1 MSVVSMRDLLEAG
14 VHFGHQTRR
23 WNPKM
28 RRFIFTERG
37 GIYIID
43 LQQTAEL
50 LDRAY
55 EFARDLAARGGTM
68 LFVGTKKQAM
78 DSIAQ
83 EAERVG
89 MPYVNHRWLGGLLTN
104 WRTMSGRIERLH
116 ELRRLNEE
124 GQLDLLPAKERLT
137 MLSELEKLEANLGGV
152 ADLKRQPDA
161 VFIVDLRKEQ
171 IAVNEARRLG
181 LPVIGLVD
189 TNCDPDEA
197 DYVIP
202 GNDDAIRSCSLVI
215 RAIADAIEAGKQ
227 QVKADEF
234 AAAPAVNGQPEEAD
248 EAPVEAQAE
257 AAPAEAPRSR
267 GAGEAEAPAEA
278 EAEAAAV
285 EPEPEAEPRPKVPS
299 RRPLPKRRSPPMVEI
314 SATQVKELRDET
326 GAGMMDAKRALQETD
341 GDIEDAKRLLRERGM
356 AEAGK
361 RAGRETTE
369 GIVLARI
376 GERSERSALS
386 VARRS
391 PSRRTRRSSPLPT
404 ECWMPSNRTV
414 RRRWSRS
421 RPSDRS
427 SSGS

>member
-1 MSVVSMRDLLEAG
+1 MPVVSMRDLLEAG

-55 EFARDLAARGGTM
+55 EFARELAGRGGTM

-78 DSIAQ
+78 DAIEEEAQ
-83 EAERVG
+83 RVG

-104 WRTMSGRIERLH
+104 WRTMSARIERMH

-161 VFIVDLRKEQ
+161 IFVVDLRKEQ
-171 IAVNEARRLG
+171 IAVREARRLG
-181 LPVIGLVD
+181 LPIIGLVD

-202 GNDDAIRSCSLVI
+202 GNDDAIRSCGLVI
-215 RAIADAIEAGKQ
+215 RAIAQAIEEGKS
-227 QVKADEF
+227 QVRTEEF
-234 AAAPAVNGQPEEAD
+234 AASGTNGQPEEAPDTPEEPAEPAAD
-248 EAPVEAQAE
+248 ETPVEHEVMAQAE
-257 AAPAEAPRSR
+257 SAAETEASEEKP
-267 GAGEAEAPAEA
+267 
-278 EAEAAAV
+278 
-285 EPEPEAEPRPKVPS
+285 
-299 RRPLPKRRSPPMVEI
+299 
-314 SATQVKELRDET
+314 
-326 GAGMMDAKRALQETD
+326 TD
-341 GDIEDAKRLLRERGM
+341 G
-356 AEAGK
+356 
-361 RAGRETTE
+361 
-369 GIVLARI
+369 
-376 GERSERSALS
+376 
-386 VARRS
+386 
-391 PSRRTRRSSPLPT
+391 
-404 ECWMPSNRTV
+404 
-414 RRRWSRS
+414 
-421 RPSDRS
+421 
-427 SSGS
+427 

>member
-43 LQQTAEL
+43 LQQTAQL
-50 LDRAY
+50 LDEAY
-55 EFARDLAARGGTM
+55 EFARDLASRGGTM

-78 DSIAQ
+78 DSIAE
-83 EAERVG
+83 EARRVG

-104 WRTMSGRIERLH
+104 WRTMSGRIERMH

-161 VFIVDLRKEQ
+161 VFVIDLRKEQ
-171 IAVNEARRLG
+171 IAVREARRLG
-181 LPVIGLVD
+181 LPIIGLVD

-215 RAIADAIEAGKQ
+215 HAIAEAIEAGKS
-227 QVKADEF
+227 QVRPEEF
-234 AAAPAVNGQPEEAD
+234 AAAAAANGQPEEP
-248 EAPVEAQAE
+248 E
-257 AAPAEAPRSR
+257 PA
-267 GAGEAEAPAEA
+267 
-278 EAEAAAV
+278 
-285 EPEPEAEPRPKVPS
+285 PEAEPEPVAEVEPAAEEPAVEREPMAQAE
-299 RRPLPKRRSPPMVEI
+299 SPVE
-314 SATQVKELRDET
+314 TVEET
-326 GAGMMDAKRALQETD
+326 EERAD
-341 GDIEDAKRLLRERGM
+341 G
-356 AEAGK
+356 
-361 RAGRETTE
+361 
-369 GIVLARI
+369 
-376 GERSERSALS
+376 
-386 VARRS
+386 
-391 PSRRTRRSSPLPT
+391 
-404 ECWMPSNRTV
+404 
-414 RRRWSRS
+414 
-421 RPSDRS
+421 
-427 SSGS
+427 

>member
-55 EFARDLAARGGTM
+55 EFSRDLAARGGVM

-78 DSIAQ
+78 DAIAG

-116 ELRRLNEE
+116 ELRRLKEE

-215 RAIADAIEAGKQ
+215 RAIAEAIEAGKQ
-227 QVKADEF
+227 QVEPREF
-234 AAAPAVNGQPEEAD
+234 EA
-248 EAPVEAQAE
+248 AE
-257 AAPAEAPRSR
+257 AAPAAEQ
-267 GAGEAEAPAEA
+267 AEAPEPPLEHEPMARAESAAETEAAEA
-278 EAEAAAV
+278 EPVPTEAA
-285 EPEPEAEPRPKVPS
+285 EGKD
-299 RRPLPKRRSPPMVEI
+299 
-314 SATQVKELRDET
+314 ATD
-326 GAGMMDAKRALQETD
+326 D
-341 GDIEDAKRLLRERGM
+341 
-356 AEAGK
+356 
-361 RAGRETTE
+361 
-369 GIVLARI
+369 
-376 GERSERSALS
+376 
-386 VARRS
+386 
-391 PSRRTRRSSPLPT
+391 
-404 ECWMPSNRTV
+404 
-414 RRRWSRS
+414 
-421 RPSDRS
+421 
-427 SSGS
+427 

>member
-55 EFARDLAARGGTM
+55 EFARDLAGRGGTM

-78 DSIAQ
+78 DAIAD
-83 EAERVG
+83 EATRVG

-104 WRTMSGRIERLH
+104 WRTMSARIDRMH
-116 ELRRLNEE
+116 ELRRLNDE

-161 VFIVDLRKEQ
+161 VFVVDLRKEQ
-171 IAVNEARRLG
+171 IAVREARRLG
-181 LPVIGLVD
+181 LPIVALVD

-202 GNDDAIRSCSLVI
+202 GNDDAIRSCTLVI
-215 RAIADAIEAGKQ
+215 RAIAEAIEAGRQ
-227 QVKADEF
+227 QARPEEF
-234 AAAPAVNGQPEEAD
+234 EAAAAVSNGQPEEQE
-248 EAPVEAQAE
+248 EA
-257 AAPAEAPRSR
+257 AEAP
-267 GAGEAEAPAEA
+267 EA
-278 EAEAAAV
+278 
-285 EPEPEAEPRPKVPS
+285 EPEAEEPQAEEPRAGAEEQQAEPAPETETET
-299 RRPLPKRRSPPMVEI
+299 VE
-314 SATQVKELRDET
+314 ER
-326 GAGMMDAKRALQETD
+326 TD
-341 GDIEDAKRLLRERGM
+341 G
-356 AEAGK
+356 
-361 RAGRETTE
+361 
-369 GIVLARI
+369 
-376 GERSERSALS
+376 
-386 VARRS
+386 
-391 PSRRTRRSSPLPT
+391 
-404 ECWMPSNRTV
+404 
-414 RRRWSRS
+414 
-421 RPSDRS
+421 
-427 SSGS
+427 

>member
-1 MSVVSMRDLLEAG
+1 MAVVSMRDLLEAG

-43 LQQTAEL
+43 LQQTAQL

-55 EFARDLAARGGTM
+55 EFARDLGARGGTM

-78 DSIAQ
+78 DAIAE
-83 EAERVG
+83 EATRVG

-104 WRTMSGRIERLH
+104 WRTMAARIERLH

-152 ADLKRQPDA
+152 ADMKRQPDA

-202 GNDDAIRSCSLVI
+202 GNDDAIRSCGLVI
-215 RAIADAIEAGKQ
+215 RTIADAIEAGKRQ
-227 QVKADEF
+227 MRPEEF
-234 AAAPAVNGQPEEAD
+234 QAATAASNGQPEEP
-248 EAPVEAQAE
+248 EP
-257 AAPAEAPRSR
+257 S
-267 GAGEAEAPAEA
+267 
-278 EAEAAAV
+278 
-285 EPEPEAEPRPKVPS
+285 PEPEA
-299 RRPLPKRRSPPMVEI
+299 
-314 SATQVKELRDET
+314 DET
-326 GAGMMDAKRALQETD
+326 PLEHEPMAQGESAAETQAV
-341 GDIEDAKRLLRERGM
+341 EE
-356 AEAGK
+356 
-361 RAGRETTE
+361 
-369 GIVLARI
+369 
-376 GERSERSALS
+376 SERA
-386 VARRS
+386 
-391 PSRRTRRSSPLPT
+391 
-404 ECWMPSNRTV
+404 
-414 RRRWSRS
+414 
-421 RPSDRS
+421 SD
-427 SSGS
+427 

>member
-43 LQQTAEL
+43 LQQTAQL

-55 EFARDLAARGGTM
+55 EFARDLASRGGVM

-78 DSIAQ
+78 DAIAQ

-215 RAIADAIEAGKQ
+215 RAIAGAIEAGKQ
-227 QVKADEF
+227 QVKPQEF
-234 AAAPAVNGQPEEAD
+234 EAAPAASDGQPEEAE
-248 EAPVEAQAE
+248 EAE
-257 AAPAEAPRSR
+257 
-267 GAGEAEAPAEA
+267 EAPAELQ
-278 EAEAAAV
+278 AV
-285 EPEPEAEPRPKVPS
+285 EPAEAHAEPEETPAEPEA
-299 RRPLPKRRSPPMVEI
+299 RRE
-314 SATQVKELRDET
+314 
-326 GAGMMDAKRALQETD
+326 QE
-341 GDIEDAKRLLRERGM
+341 
-356 AEAGK
+356 
-361 RAGRETTE
+361 
-369 GIVLARI
+369 
-376 GERSERSALS
+376 
-386 VARRS
+386 
-391 PSRRTRRSSPLPT
+391 
-404 ECWMPSNRTV
+404 
-414 RRRWSRS
+414 
-421 RPSDRS
+421 
-427 SSGS
+427 